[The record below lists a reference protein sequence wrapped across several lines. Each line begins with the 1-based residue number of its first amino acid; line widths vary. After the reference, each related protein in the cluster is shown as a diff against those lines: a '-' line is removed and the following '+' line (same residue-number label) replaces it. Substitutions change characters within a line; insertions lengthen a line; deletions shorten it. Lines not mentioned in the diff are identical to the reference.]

1 MATRMEQMEPVE
13 GDDAP
18 VEAAVEAEVV
28 PGEAPEPAPAP
39 ANPAPAPA
47 SADDAAEGE
56 ARAEPKEGAQA
67 HDDDHDDG
75 PSAGAGDDEGEE
87 PAGDGGGAG
96 DAEDEPLEP
105 DADAPNADE
114 SEWDT
119 LTRLGLFTRGA
130 SPSSSSSGGSID
142 ALVDEL
148 VDQSMNT
155 DGSDLDLGVDGD
167 DIHVAPAPGSDT
179 ARPDNRASPRDRER
193 PSDDDD
199 LEALEVARR
208 ELAERN
214 AELERAVAAHLSRA
228 KTRYSD
234 GADGGGGGGGAAMD
248 AVDDAEA
255 AQRRIR
261 YHRMLVGWRNAR
273 DAIAFAAD
281 EHATQR
287 SMVQADLDARS
298 TKRNTTVEAFET
310 YKTEVAKAAEYP
322 GKPGVGLSDET
333 VEARLG
339 KERAADAL
347 VKRERVTNARLRR
360 RLARTEEKVR
370 DTEELASGLFLV
382 DFEQLKIEN
391 GSLRE
396 KIDAR
401 NDDLVRLRAKTGAQ
415 VQTLTHMKEK
425 LQHVKKENERMVRE
439 LATLAEQSDEKGD
452 HMRRLKAERDRY
464 KKENERMQAAS
475 NTVDTPVLLDDYRY
489 LKQKS
494 AHLRQKVA
502 RLQRMCAEAQAIKTS
517 RTPRSGTKSKTPA
530 PTPKP
535 DATPM
540 AGNVGFF

>member
-193 PSDDDD
+193 PPDDDD
-199 LEALEVARR
+199 LEALEASRR

>member
-18 VEAAVEAEVV
+18 VEAAVEAEAV

>member
-47 SADDAAEGE
+47 SADDAAQGE
-56 ARAEPKEGAQA
+56 AFAEPKEGAQA

>member
-1 MATRMEQMEPVE
+1 MATRMEQVEPVE

-155 DGSDLDLGVDGD
+155 DGSDLDLGLDAD